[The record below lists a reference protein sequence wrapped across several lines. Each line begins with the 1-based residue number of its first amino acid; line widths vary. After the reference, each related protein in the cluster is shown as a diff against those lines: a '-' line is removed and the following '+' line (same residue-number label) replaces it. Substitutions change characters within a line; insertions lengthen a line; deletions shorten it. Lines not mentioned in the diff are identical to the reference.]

1 MMEMYQSGFRV
12 ERSTM
17 DPVVCLEHDVRKAQV
32 NPETVAAEFFDIKKA
47 YDMLWKEG
55 LLIKMCLLNIGGKMF
70 NLSKD

>member
-1 MMEMYQSGFRV
+1 MEMYQSGFRV

-47 YDMLWKEG
+47 YDMLERGTSNQDVFAEYWR
-55 LLIKMCLLNIGGKMF
+55 
-70 NLSKD
+70 KDV